1 MAKMFL
7 RQQSKR
13 LLKITGANNLVP
25 SFISKYRGHKCD
37 YRSTELEVLYIV
49 AERWVDI
56 IRAAREKE
64 RELKI
69 VAQKEHDEIE
79 LEGPELDL

>member
-1 MAKMFL
+1 M
-7 RQQSKR
+7 
-13 LLKITGANNLVP
+13 
-25 SFISKYRGHKCD
+25 
-37 YRSTELEVLYIV
+37 LYIV